1 MFQKVQLMA
10 TQLFS
15 DPNKARVVLIL
26 SALAVAALVGGAP
39 SDMN

>member
-1 MFQKVQLMA
+1 MFQKAKLTA
-10 TQLFS
+10 TQML
-15 DPNKARVVLIL
+15 NNQGALRVVLIL